1 MACTFDLLKN
11 GCFLEIT
18 EQPSA
23 ELVRQINLRTV
34 TWTERSDD
42 DIAIRDGDG
51 NTFNADIDQI
61 NGYATIALLIA
72 DLDAW
77 RATCSLVPVGGAGPV
92 PTEVTA
98 TYTRITSSG
107 AGSTTANI
115 YGVVVTN
122 IGTASGTFGG
132 VTLAVGQTEV
142 VNKTFN
148 EATVEVLLVPAI
160 AYDATGTVFTISEL
174 S

>member
-18 EQPSA
+18 EQPSG
-23 ELVRQINLRTV
+23 ELARQINLSTV

-51 NTFNADIDQI
+51 NTFNADIDQV

-77 RATCSLVPVGGAGPV
+77 RASCTLVPSGGGAPT

-98 TYTRITSSG
+98 TYNRTEETG
-107 AGSTTANI
+107 AGTTTANI
-115 YGVVVTN
+115 YGLVVTN
-122 IGTASGTFGG
+122 IGAASGTFGG

-148 EATVEVLLVPAI
+148 EATGEVLLVPAI
-160 AYDATGTVFTISEL
+160 AFDATGTTFTIAEL